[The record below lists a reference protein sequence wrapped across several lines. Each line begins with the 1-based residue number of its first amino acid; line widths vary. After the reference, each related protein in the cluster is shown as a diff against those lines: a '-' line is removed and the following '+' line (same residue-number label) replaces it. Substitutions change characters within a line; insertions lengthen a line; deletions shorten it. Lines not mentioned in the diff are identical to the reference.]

1 VKVHSLHA
9 ALFGGLMALALPWDA
24 RADGGTEAANAPN
37 AQGAPNPG
45 AAKDL
50 FERGRDLR
58 ARGDCAGALPFFQK
72 AYAVYAPGLGSL
84 RNIAVC
90 QEALGHFASARDAW
104 AELKRA
110 VGASTESKYAGWSD
124 DADHA
129 IARLAPKVARVTID
143 LAVVDPG
150 GEPASTDGVDVTIDG
165 QALTK
170 DRVGDPIDRDPGTFV
185 VRAAGAGLLAPDE
198 QTVVLAAGESK
209 HVPLRVTLAAA
220 PPPRS
225 PGAEPSAAVGEREEH
240 GHHGSTARTGAWVA
254 LGIGVAGVAGA
265 VASAV
270 VRQSALSDV
279 NANCG
284 GNLAACDASKQS
296 TVTSEMN
303 RGRTASTLLTVFGAV
318 GIVGIGTGITLFTIS
333 RPQAQAALTLS
344 PTGVGAVG
352 TF

>member
-1 VKVHSLHA
+1 VKVHSLHVV
-9 ALFGGLMALALPWDA
+9 LFGGLMAMALPWTA

-37 AQGAPNPG
+37 APNAG

-50 FERGRDLR
+50 FEHGRDLR

-110 VGASTESKYAGWSD
+110 VGASSESKYAGWND

-143 LAVVDPG
+143 LAVVEPG
-150 GEPASTDGVDVTIDG
+150 GEPAPTDGVDVTIDG
-165 QALTK
+165 KALAK

-185 VRAAGAGLLAPDE
+185 VRAAGEGLLAPDE

-209 HVPLRVTLAAA
+209 RVPLRLTLAAA
-220 PPPRS
+220 PPR
-225 PGAEPSAAVGEREEH
+225 PSASASGEPAAAIGEPEER
-240 GHHGSTARTGAWVA
+240 GHHGSPARTGAWVA
-254 LGIGVAGVAGA
+254 LGVGVAGVAGA
-265 VASAV
+265 VVSAV
-270 VRQSALSDV
+270 VRQTALSDL
-279 NANCG
+279 NASCNN
-284 GNLAACDASKQS
+284 NLAACDRSKQS
-296 TVTSEMN
+296 TVTSDVN

-318 GIVGIGTGITLFTIS
+318 GIVGLGTGITLFAIS
-333 RPQAQAALTLS
+333 RPQAQAALILS
-344 PTGVGAVG
+344 PTGVGAAG